1 MSRSPYAELQNLSDA
16 AIADMNSFDRLL
28 DATYRATERYNDLD
42 IDPFEAG
49 TGVVTCIG
57 SRVLATEYKFMRDE
71 LGVDNDELVRT
82 LSYAPM
88 VAEAHFVGIWSRT
101 DAPTAALYTV
111 EAPFALDK
119 QDSRTSFSRASA
131 VVLSET
137 QYNRY
142 RSIGGQDG
150 VEVFARDSD
159 QLQPAVVGNA
169 GTTLQ
174 VRRSGGRDTLS
185 DPPAVGLRA
194 TITGPAAIRLPGE
207 RFFQAVHPGAVL
219 ASPEEKSDHD
229 VYFKPGQGYGVD
241 LRVSAGSKPEI
252 GSEGQIVV
260 PGEPTRDK
268 LKHNP
273 KIDAE
278 TAYGLLAGNLNLT
291 DITPEFVAKHREKL
305 EKFLLLDETLFRDV
319 ARNARRAVVG
329 YIAENAVRERALGL
343 APVTA
348 RIASL
353 LANFEGTGASN
364 RLINSKTLTDSSHIE
379 KV

>member
-1 MSRSPYAELQNLSDA
+1 MSRSPYVELQNLSDA
-16 AIADMNSFDRLL
+16 AIADMNNFDRLI
-28 DATYRATERYNDLD
+28 DATYRAAERYNDLD

-57 SRVLATEYKFMRDE
+57 SRVLATEYKFMQDE
-71 LGVDNDELVRT
+71 LGVDEDELVRT

-88 VAEAHFVGIWSRT
+88 VAEAHFVGIWSQT
-101 DAPTAALYTV
+101 DTPTAALYTV
-111 EAPFALDK
+111 EAPFTLDK

-150 VEVFARDSD
+150 VEVFARDND
-159 QLQPAVVGNA
+159 QFQATVVGTTE
-169 GTTLQ
+169 TTLQ
-174 VRRSGGRDTLS
+174 VRRSGGKDTLS
-185 DPPAVGLRA
+185 NPPAVGLRA

-207 RFFQAVHPGAVL
+207 HFFQAVHPGAVL
-219 ASPEEKSDHD
+219 ATPEDKSDHA
-229 VYFKPGQGYGVD
+229 VHFKPGQGYGVD
-241 LRVSAGSKPEI
+241 LRVNEGAKPEI
-252 GSEGQIVV
+252 GSEGQIIV

-278 TAYGLLAGNLNLT
+278 TAYGLLAANLNLT
-291 DITPEFVAKHREKL
+291 DITPEFVAKHRDKL

-319 ARNARRAVVG
+319 ARNARRAVIG
-329 YIAENAVRERALGL
+329 YMAENAVRERALGL

-348 RIASL
+348 RIAGL
-353 LANFEGTGASN
+353 LADYEGMGSN
-364 RLINSKTLTDSSHIE
+364 RLVNSKTIADSSHIE
-379 KV
+379 KI